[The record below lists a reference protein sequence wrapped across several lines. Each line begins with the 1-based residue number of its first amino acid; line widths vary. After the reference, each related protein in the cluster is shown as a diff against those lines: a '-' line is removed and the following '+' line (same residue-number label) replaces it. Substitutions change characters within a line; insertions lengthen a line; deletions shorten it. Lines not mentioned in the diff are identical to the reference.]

1 MDVALVTNCQHSKQL
16 VCHLQV
22 LQTTLENNFRHFGAP
37 TPKLTVSLSLSKG
50 QLRCSRGTMVYIPYW
65 MLLGWVV
72 LDEMVF
78 TIYHFYF
85 TSELIMPILCNT
97 VGQRDWLVIL
107 LHGWLC
113 TGETQTTHCL
123 PSLSRT
129 VVKISFEKQ
138 LFSTSADNCDV
149 FCLSMIEYC

>member
-50 QLRCSRGTMVYIPYW
+50 QLRCS
-65 MLLGWVV
+65 LGYNGAHSILDVRFSRVV

-78 TIYHFYF
+78 TI
-85 TSELIMPILCNT
+85 SILSVSSLCQSYVT
-97 VGQRDWLVIL
+97 QLVR
-107 LHGWLC
+107 
-113 TGETQTTHCL
+113 QT
-123 PSLSRT
+123 
-129 VVKISFEKQ
+129 
-138 LFSTSADNCDV
+138 D
-149 FCLSMIEYC
+149 